1 MTYFSADKF
10 RLLSARIPYGALILL
25 VLLVP
30 ISCGAGKSI
39 EIATRGVEE
48 FHTQLNS
55 EEYQSIYAVSDG
67 NLQKTTTEGD
77 FVSFLQ
83 AVHKKLGKV
92 QKAQRSNFQIGMS
105 TGQGTVV
112 TLVYQTTFDQGSGT
126 EQFQWRMHDN
136 QPMLLGY
143 HINSNALVLK

>member
-1 MTYFSADKF
+1 MTFSSASKLS
-10 RLLSARIPYGALILL
+10 RLHMRALYGALILL
-25 VLLVP
+25 MLSAFS
-30 ISCGAGKSI
+30 SCGSSKSVG
-39 EIATRGVEE
+39 IATRGVEE
-48 FHTQLNS
+48 FHKQLNS
-55 EEYQSIYAVSDG
+55 EEYQSIYAVSDE
-67 NLQKTTTEGD
+67 NLQKATTETD

-83 AVHKKLGKV
+83 AVHKKLGNV
-92 QKAQRSNFQIGMS
+92 QKTQRSNFQIGMS

-126 EQFQWRMHDN
+126 EQFQWHMRDN

>member
-1 MTYFSADKF
+1 MTFSSASKLP
-10 RLLSARIPYGALILL
+10 RLPMRALYGALILL
-25 VLLVP
+25 MLSAFS
-30 ISCGAGKSI
+30 SCGSSKSVG
-39 EIATRGVEE
+39 IATRGVEE
-48 FHTQLNS
+48 FHKQLNS
-55 EEYQSIYAVSDG
+55 EEYQSIYAVSDE
-67 NLQKTTTEGD
+67 NLQKATTETD

-83 AVHKKLGKV
+83 AVHKKLGNV
-92 QKAQRSNFQIGMS
+92 QKTQRSNFQIGMS

-126 EQFQWRMHDN
+126 EQFQWHMRDN